1 MTTRSK
7 LRATLVQTF
16 GTPSLTESVRSSFG
30 PVERTT
36 EPGGSEREMAAD
48 ELPDVGE
55 VVGDCY
61 RLVRRL
67 GEGMFGRV
75 YLAERTD
82 VPEHRVALKVIN
94 RAVYAG
100 RNVERELVMLAAAT
114 HPHIVQ
120 LKDHGMTTDYVWLT
134 MPLYEGETLE
144 ERLARGPLGLR
155 EAYEI
160 FLPIARGVQAL
171 HARGLRHQDIKP
183 DNIFLATFEDRVHPV
198 LLDLGVAVERT
209 ATFVAGTALY
219 AAPEQLVAL
228 GGLDGRCRLDEKM
241 DVYCLA
247 TTLLRSLVGDDLFPG
262 HDAKTPFEIASAFE
276 VREQTPIDDSA
287 LPTLRGE
294 PRQRLTRAFCRW
306 LTRETERRPSA
317 EELATQ
323 LGVLLEQ
330 EREAADLIEQNLRK
344 QEAGY
349 RRVKVALA
357 AVALLTGTGVLFG
370 VSKRETFRLAAELER
385 AKAAGAASFEE
396 LDTCAAAHQLAR
408 SETEA
413 CESLRAEEAASHHAM
428 LSAAKSSHTKEA
440 TQLTR
445 KLSYA
450 NTRLNRCE
458 DDAEEAAAAF
468 DVERDELS
476 AERRAVEDELAQL
489 QAAWK
494 KKRSEIER
502 ERDAFDEARRQC
514 ETKLAKAEDETN
526 RCDEKVA
533 SVSLER
539 DACLLA
545 LPTSTAPAEPRPA
558 KAKTGTPKEAIDVV
572 PSDSPPPVVDT
583 TAEPSTVVNAPPAKA
598 PDSPEVGD

>member
-1 MTTRSK
+1 MTERRK

-16 GTPSLTESVRSSFG
+16 GTPSLSESVQSSFG
-30 PVERTT
+30 AIDRTT
-36 EPGGSEREMAAD
+36 EPGGSEREMTDDA
-48 ELPDVGE
+48 LPDVGAI
-55 VVGDCY
+55 VGGCY

-82 VPEHRVALKVIN
+82 VREHRVAMKVIN

-120 LKDHGMTTDYVWLT
+120 LKDHGMTADYVWLT
-134 MPLYEGETLE
+134 MPLYDGETLE
-144 ERLARGPLGLR
+144 QRLERGPLGLR
-155 EAYEI
+155 EAHEI

-228 GGLDGRCRLDEKM
+228 GGLQGRAELDEKM
-241 DVYCLA
+241 DVYCLG
-247 TTLLRSLVGDDLFPG
+247 TTLLRSLVDEPLFPG
-262 HDAKTPFEIASAFE
+262 HDATTPFEIANAFE
-276 VREQTPIDDSA
+276 IRERQPLHDDA

-294 PRQRLTRAFCRW
+294 PRERLVRALRRW
-306 LTRETERRPSA
+306 MTREAAQRPSA
-317 EELATQ
+317 DELATQ

-330 EREAADLIEQNLRK
+330 EREAAELIEQNLRR

-349 RRVKVALA
+349 RRVKLALA

-370 VSKRETFRLAAELER
+370 VSKRETFRLAAELQR

-396 LDTCAAAHQLAR
+396 LDTCAAAHQLAKTEAETCR
-408 SETEA
+408 SERREQARAHEQASMTAVAAHAAEA
-413 CESLRAEEAASHHAM
+413 ES
-428 LSAAKSSHTKEA
+428 
-440 TQLTR
+440 LTR

-450 NTRLNRCE
+450 NTRLESCE
-458 DDAEEAAAAF
+458 TSAEEAAEAWTA
-468 DVERDELS
+468 ERDELT
-476 AERRAVEDELAQL
+476 AERRSVEDELARRRASWTEERKAL
-489 QAAWK
+489 QTK
-494 KKRSEIER
+494 
-502 ERDAFDEARRQC
+502 RDAFDEARRQC
-514 ETKLAKAEDETN
+514 ETKLATTSDE
-526 RCDEKVA
+526 RKLCEQRVA
-533 SVSLER
+533 TVTVER
-539 DACLLA
+539 DACMLV
-545 LPTSTAPAEPRPA
+545 LPTPGAPSDTGDA
-558 KAKTGTPKEAIDVV
+558 KAKTGPPKEPLD
-572 PSDSPPPVVDT
+572 
-583 TAEPSTVVNAPPAKA
+583 APPAPSEPL
-598 PDSPEVGD
+598 PD

>member
-1 MTTRSK
+1 MTERRK

-16 GTPSLTESVRSSFG
+16 GAPSLSESVQSTFG
-30 PVERTT
+30 PVDRTT
-36 EPGGSEREMAAD
+36 EPGGSEREMSDDA
-48 ELPDVGE
+48 LPDVGE
-55 VVGDCY
+55 IVGGCY

-82 VPEHRVALKVIN
+82 VPEHRVAMKVIN

-120 LKDHGMTTDYVWLT
+120 LKDHGMTADYVWLT
-134 MPLYEGETLE
+134 MPLYDGETLE
-144 ERLARGPLGLR
+144 ERLERGPLGLR

-219 AAPEQLVAL
+219 ASPEQLVAL
-228 GGLDGRCRLDEKM
+228 GGLQGRAELDEKM
-241 DVYCLA
+241 DVYCLGA
-247 TTLLRSLVGDDLFPG
+247 TLLRALVGESMFPG
-262 HDAKTPFEIASAFE
+262 HDATTPFEIAKAFE
-276 VREQTPIDDSA
+276 VREREPLHAEA

-294 PRQRLTRAFCRW
+294 PRERLIRALCRW
-306 LTRETERRPSA
+306 MTREAAQRPSA
-317 EELATQ
+317 NELATQ

-330 EREAADLIEQNLRK
+330 EREAAELIEQNLRR

-349 RRVKVALA
+349 RRVKLALAGVALITA
-357 AVALLTGTGVLFG
+357 TAVLFG

-396 LDTCAAAHQLAR
+396 LDTCAAAHQVAK
-408 SETEA
+408 TEA
-413 CESLRAEEAASHHAM
+413 EICRHERDEQARVHEQASATAAATYAAEAES
-428 LSAAKSSHTKEA
+428 
-440 TQLTR
+440 LTR

-450 NTRLNRCE
+450 NTRLEGCE
-458 DDAEEAAAAF
+458 KSAEEAAKAWAT
-468 DVERDELS
+468 ERDELT
-476 AERRAVEDELAQL
+476 AERRSVEDELARQR
-489 QAAWK
+489 ASWA
-494 KKRSEIER
+494 EER
-502 ERDAFDEARRQC
+502 EALETKRDAFDEARRQC
-514 ETKLAKAEDETN
+514 ETKLATTS
-526 RCDEKVA
+526 DEKKLCEQRVND
-533 SVSLER
+533 VTLER
-539 DACLLA
+539 DACLLV
-545 LPTSTAPAEPRPA
+545 LPTPAPSGEGSETGAT
-558 KAKTGTPKEAIDVV
+558 KAKTAPPKEPLEPAPVAS
-572 PSDSPPPVVDT
+572 PSPT
-583 TAEPSTVVNAPPAKA
+583 EQPPAG
-598 PDSPEVGD
+598 E